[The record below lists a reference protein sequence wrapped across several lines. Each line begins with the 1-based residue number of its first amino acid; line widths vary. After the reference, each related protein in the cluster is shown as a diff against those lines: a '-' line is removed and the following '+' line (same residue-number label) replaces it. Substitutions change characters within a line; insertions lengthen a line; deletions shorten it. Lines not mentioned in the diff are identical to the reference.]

1 MVDKINQLASLLD
14 SLGIVKAKQSKILL
28 FVENVLRSTNL
39 TKTFVDKAD
48 KTNFYS
54 NQILN
59 MFQKHPGLSDDIYKN
74 YILTTFNEILKN

>member
-39 TKTFVDKAD
+39 TKTFVDKVD

-59 MFQKHPGLSDDIYKN
+59 MFQKHPGLNDDVYKN